1 MLELDDV
8 DRAELIEDDN
18 TVFFPS
24 KFKFLMTHNGFRP
37 GEMHMLLSTAG
48 SGKTTLMKSIM
59 FDMSKDTKILY
70 FLSEETETT
79 FKKHVAKQGIS
90 NALIKNITVV
100 SELEAPEC
108 QDRVGLP
115 IIKHLEKEILR
126 VKPDLVIYDNITT
139 SAAYADL
146 KPDVQTAVVRRMKVF
161 AAKHD
166 VPFLLVAHTRGDI
179 NIYNQGLL
187 CGNHIRGNK
196 GIINF
201 IEYLY
206 IFQKLSI
213 ADNYFNFI
221 NIEKHRSQA
230 IEGKFFA
237 LEYSVK
243 QNAFAQ
249 DWPIS
254 FEILKENYGQRNIL

>member
-8 DRAELIEDDN
+8 DRAELIDEDE
-18 TVFFPS
+18 TIFFPS

-70 FLSEETETT
+70 WLSDETSTT
-79 FKKHVAKQGIS
+79 FKKHIAKQGIS
-90 NALIKNITVV
+90 NALIKNITIA
-100 SELEAPEC
+100 SELEREDC
-108 QDRVGLP
+108 HNSSGTDIEKQ
-115 IIKHLEKEILR
+115 LEAEVLR
-126 VKPDLVIYDNITT
+126 VQPDLVIFDNITT

-161 AAKHD
+161 AAKHEI
-166 VPFLLVAHTRGDI
+166 PFLLVAHTRGDI

-221 NIEKHRSQA
+221 NIEKHRSQS

-254 FEILKENYGQRNIL
+254 FDVLKENYGQRNIL